1 VPLNETTQGSAG
13 ARGDI
18 ASVNLRGIGTSNSLV
33 LLNGRRLVAHPT
45 SGALNYTSNVN
56 QLPTQG
62 IAQVEVLR
70 DSASSIY
77 GSDAVAGVVNYVMR
91 KDFRGTELKV
101 RYGYPDAK
109 GGQSVQTT
117 LTYGMDFA
125 GGRGRLL
132 STLDFLYRD
141 AIYLKD
147 RDFTA
152 NADHSASAPAPFN
165 AVGGTFD
172 GRSATTFF
180 PQYRIGAGTAT
191 NYFRPVNGV
200 MTLTSVA
207 PTRAANPDYYLNINQ
222 FFIGSPRSSR
232 VNWFNSMEYDMKNG
246 ITAFADVSLY
256 RAKSYTQRTPISLNA
271 PTTNRLAPL
280 NTATYGGTNY
290 NPSLDQAGGVGRYYE
305 LGLRYKY

>member
-1 VPLNETTQGSAG
+1 
-13 ARGDI
+13 
-18 ASVNLRGIGTSNSLV
+18 
-33 LLNGRRLVAHPT
+33 
-45 SGALNYTSNVN
+45 
-56 QLPTQG
+56 
-62 IAQVEVLR
+62 
-70 DSASSIY
+70 
-77 GSDAVAGVVNYVMR
+77 MR

-109 GGQSVQTT
+109 GGENVQTT

-152 NADHSASAPAPFN
+152 NADHSASAPPPFN
-165 AVGGTFD
+165 AVGSTFD

-180 PQYRIGAGTAT
+180 PQNRIGPGTAT

-200 MTLTSVA
+200 MTLTAVA
-207 PTRAANPDYYLNINQ
+207 PTRAANPEYYLNINQ

-232 VNWFNSMEYDMKNG
+232 VNWFNSMEYDLKNG
-246 ITAFADVSLY
+246 ITAFSDVSFY

-280 NTATYGGTNY
+280 AIDNPY
-290 NPSLDQAGGVGRYYE
+290 NPYGSRFYSPTGTPNADGTPRLTGTPQQSEMVLASAIDWLNLRLARRIRCRGMGTRRSASSSSSTPARAIQRPSGRAISMIVASFVVSS
-305 LGLRYKY
+305 R